1 MLYLHIHKLEFFLL
15 HICFLKEEGYNVIGI
30 TLQLYSSNS
39 SAKKGS
45 CCSGID
51 IYDARRVAQKLDIPH
66 YVFNYEKTFKEDVI
80 DYFIQ
85 SYENGETPIPC
96 VKCNETVKFRDL
108 LGFAKKLDAD
118 KIRVTGNK
126 SETKKYFRHSGY
138 PGGVKYASFSELMKN
153 ALFGWQIFHGNH

>member
-1 MLYLHIHKLEFFLL
+1 MELTVLLRSRTIKKRRLQRNWYNFATYIHLT
-15 HICFLKEEGYNVIGI
+15 Y
-30 TLQLYSSNS
+30 

-108 LGFAKKLDAD
+108 MNLQ
-118 KIRVTGNK
+118 
-126 SETKKYFRHSGY
+126 
-138 PGGVKYASFSELMKN
+138 KN
-153 ALFGWQIFHGNH
+153 